1 MFRGLSFCVRDARVK
16 HRCKRISLGSRVSG
30 TPRIELARK
39 ETAMMKGMQK
49 LSLVVPLLSL
59 AMSVGLS
66 ARAVADGQ
74 GPSQQDK
81 VKACNTMADN
91 KGLKGDDRKNFM
103 QDCLNKAGN
112 QQLNEMSQKD
122 KMNTCKNLAD
132 RKSLSGNDR
141 KSFIK
146 DCMNKAN
153 PK

>member
-1 MFRGLSFCVRDARVK
+1 
-16 HRCKRISLGSRVSG
+16 
-30 TPRIELARK
+30 
-39 ETAMMKGMQK
+39 MKGISQK
-49 LSLVVPLLSL
+49 LLLVVPLLSL
-59 AMSVGLS
+59 AMSVGLP

-81 VKACNTMADN
+81 AKACNTMADN
-91 KGLKGDDRKNFM
+91 KGLRGDDRKNFM
-103 QDCLNKAGN
+103 QECLNKAGN